1 MKFKKSEKPKSCRMI
16 YFSLLMILILTFPLN
31 HSGYSLRPRGSN
43 AVSNIAADSEI
54 SKMESRIWSRIWS
67 LPDSSPD
74 TATDN
79 RAVMTNALA
88 IVFTVVLIASSA
100 LLMLLFGY
108 SNTVAPVKECLL
120 LDLLRE
126 AIKAFFLINL
136 VGYTGV
142 VTCWA
147 GHDQITIGTISAK
160 FISYFYCWLTLH
172 VLITLN
178 AMALLK
184 AHMAKKL
191 MLDPDVP
198 LGDGIFTDRM
208 IFTWFRLSSTLG
220 SLFFISMLYYH
231 QQYPKLYYMLIG
243 DDAPLSQLSLGAH
256 TFNWTITVLN
266 GTYMINSIRHQYYN
280 RKGDNVAGSSLF
292 PNGVYRMA
300 LIIAFVFGFMTVLRE
315 FWSLGNK
322 GRIWIIILIY
332 QIVITILAPVYI
344 ILATPKLVVYTTKTI
359 KYSLIFFL
367 NILNVLKPSCSFLKL
382 NKRSTQIEPI
392 I

>member
-1 MKFKKSEKPKSCRMI
+1 MKFKKSEYPKSRRII
-16 YFSLLMILILTFPLN
+16 YFPFVMILILTFPLN
-31 HSGYSLRPRGSN
+31 HSGYSLRPRRSN
-43 AVSNIAADSEI
+43 VVSNILLERI
-54 SKMESRIWSRIWS
+54 YEHLRKMESGGNVA
-67 LPDSSPD
+67 LLESSPD
-74 TATDN
+74 TVTDN

-88 IVFTVVLIASSA
+88 MIFSLVLIASSV

-184 AHMAKKL
+184 AHMAKQL
-191 MLDPDVP
+191 MLDPDVS

-208 IFTWFRLSSTLG
+208 IFSWFRLSSTLG

-266 GTYMINSIRHQYYN
+266 GTYIINSIRHQYYN

-300 LIIAFVFGFMTVLRE
+300 LIIAFVFGFMTVLRA

-344 ILATPKLVVYTTKTI
+344 ILATAKLVVYTKKTI
-359 KYSLIFFL
+359 KYSLIFFF

>member
-1 MKFKKSEKPKSCRMI
+1 MKFKKSTRPKSHHI
-16 YFSLLMILILTFPLN
+16 FYFPFLLTLILTFPLN

-43 AVSNIAADSEI
+43 VVSNIAVESDLI
-54 SKMESRIWSRIWS
+54 KMESGENVFV
-67 LPDSSPD
+67 PDNSPD
-74 TATDN
+74 TTVDN

-88 IVFTVVLIASSA
+88 TIFTVVLIASSV

-108 SNTVAPVKECLL
+108 SNTVAPVMECLL

-126 AIKAFFLINL
+126 AIKTLFLINL

-142 VTCWA
+142 IMCLA
-147 GHDQITIGTISAK
+147 GIDQITIGTTSAK
-160 FISYFYCWLTLH
+160 FISYFYSCLTLH
-172 VLITLN
+172 LLIVLN

-184 AHMAKKL
+184 AHMAKQV

-198 LGDGIFTDRM
+198 LGDGLFTDRM
-208 IFTWFRLSSTLG
+208 AFNWLRLSSTLG
-220 SLFFISMLYYH
+220 SLFFVSMLYYY
-231 QQYPKLYYMLIG
+231 QEYPKLYYMLIG
-243 DDAPLSQLSLGAH
+243 DDAPLSHLSLGAH

-266 GTYMINSIRHQYYN
+266 GTYMINFIRHQYYN
-280 RKGDNVAGSSLF
+280 RKGDYVAGSSLF

-300 LIIAFVFGFMTVLRE
+300 SIIAFVFGFITVLRE

-322 GRIWIIILIY
+322 GRIWMIILIY

-344 ILATPKLVVYTTKTI
+344 ILATAKLVVYTKKTI
-359 KYSLIFFL
+359 KYSLIFFF
-367 NILNVLKPSCSFLKL
+367 NILNILKPSCSFLKL